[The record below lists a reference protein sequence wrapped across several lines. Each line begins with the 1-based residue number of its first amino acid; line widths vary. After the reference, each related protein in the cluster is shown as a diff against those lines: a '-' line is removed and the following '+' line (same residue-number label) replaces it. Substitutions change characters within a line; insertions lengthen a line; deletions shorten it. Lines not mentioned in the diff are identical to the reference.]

1 VPVTGVLAFH
11 PGAVRGWRIAYRPDF
26 GVFPVEPEVA
36 AVVADAVRALDQ
48 AGAAVQEVS
57 LPIGHGQREL
67 SELWCRLIIPINVAT
82 FETFKRSGPDL
93 LGDHRSDFPPE
104 YLRWIEEG
112 PVGAAVRPLACFGSK
127 AGFIG

>member
-1 VPVTGVLAFH
+1 MRRPIG
-11 PGAVRGWRIAYRPDF
+11 GWRIVYRPDF

-57 LPIGHGQREL
+57 LPIGYGQREL

-82 FETFKRSGPDL
+82 FETFKRFRPDL

-104 YLRWIEEG
+104 YLR
-112 PVGAAVRPLACFGSK
+112 
-127 AGFIG
+127 